1 MSNEEIEME
10 FIAELIEIP
19 IMGGLPDY
27 IYNIRLTNKTD
38 RTIYIDKGN
47 CFRLESE
54 GKAFCYYDNS
64 EQITVN
70 HGGATGVSIGLGSVA
85 GALGFGGIVGQLADG
100 VNVGGGTS
108 NSVSRTYAQQRV
120 IAIPPHGNRNL
131 TDEHWA
137 KTKSGHV
144 LAYANYEPIEEA
156 ERFGYSWK
164 LHLRPYELGLT
175 RGIVKRG
182 ETRTFD
188 ENDLPWKRKYYITY
202 SSEEDF
208 KTYSTLNAEL
218 YMHEIIGDNYMFNI
232 EKKEKYIVGINEY
245 TIFETISLDK
255 SRKP

>member
-1 MSNEEIEME
+1 ME

-164 LHLRPYELGLT
+164 LHLRRYELGLT